1 MRYLIDSHTFLW
13 FGTEDPLLPDRIREI
28 ISDPDNDIKISIAS
42 FWEIG
47 IKYSVGKLPL
57 KANVLG
63 LEQQARDLD
72 ITIVP
77 ITMSAIHQ
85 ITLMPQH
92 HRDPFDRIII
102 ATALTTGEAILSADA
117 VFDVYGVARV
127 WDAIF

>member
-1 MRYLIDSHTFLW
+1 VQYLIDSHTFLW
-13 FGTEDPLLPDRIREI
+13 FGTDDILLPDRVRDI
-28 ISDPDNDIKISIAS
+28 ISDPGNDIRISIAS

-47 IKYSVGKLPL
+47 IKYSLGKLPL

-77 ITMSAIHQ
+77 ITVSSIHQ
-85 ITLMPQH
+85 MTLLPLH

-102 ATALTTGEAILSADA
+102 ATALTGGETLLSVDSLFDA
-117 VFDVYGVARV
+117 YGVTRV
-127 WDAIF
+127 WV